1 MNYELKNLVT
11 ESFRMVTRNV
21 SLWKTLDW
29 VTIGIY
35 LLLII
40 AGWISVCGASYD
52 YGDRDFLDVSTRA
65 GKQFM
70 WIICSFGLGFVLL
83 MLEDRMYDMFSY
95 IIYISLILLLI
106 VTIFI
111 APETKGS
118 RSWLVLGPVNLQ
130 PAEFAKFATAL
141 ALAKFMNA
149 YSFHIKR
156 WKCFLPLAAFIL
168 LPMLLIIAQ
177 KETGSALVYLAF
189 FLVLYREGMPGVV
202 LFSGVCAVVYFVVGI
217 RFDQVFIADT
227 PTPIGEFSV
236 LMMILLFAGGMVWVY
251 KKKWAPTRN
260 IIGGSLT
267 VLLLAYMVSEYIV
280 PFNLVWV
287 EWGLSA
293 VIASYLVYLS
303 LSERQRAYL
312 LIGVFSL
319 ASIGFLYS
327 SDYVFD
333 NILEPHQQIR
343 IKVVLG
349 MEEDLAGAGYNV
361 NQSKI
366 AIGSGGLTG
375 KGFLNGTQTKLKYV
389 PEQDTDFIFCTVG
402 EEQGFVGS
410 AIVLL
415 LFLALILRLVTLSE
429 RQPSTFGRVYGYSV
443 ISIFLFHLFIN
454 VGMVLGLTPVIGIPL
469 PFFSYGGSSLWGF
482 TILLFIFLRIDA
494 GRSRRL

>member
-1 MNYELKNLVT
+1 
-11 ESFRMVTRNV
+11 MVTRND

-29 VTIGIY
+29 VTIAIY

-40 AGWISVCGASYD
+40 AGWFSVCGASYD
-52 YGDRDFLDVSTRA
+52 YGDRDFLDFSTRA

-70 WIICSFGLGFVLL
+70 WIICSFGLGFILL

-95 IIYISLILLLI
+95 IIYIGMMLLL
-106 VTIFI
+106 VATIFI
-111 APETKGS
+111 GSDIKGS
-118 RSWLVLGPVNLQ
+118 NSWIKLGPVNLQ

-141 ALAKFMNA
+141 VLAKYINS
-149 YSFHIKR
+149 YSFNIRKG
-156 WKCFLPLAAFIL
+156 KCFLALLAFIM
-168 LPMLLIIAQ
+168 LPMILIILQ

-236 LMMILLFAGGMVWVY
+236 LSMVLLFAGGMVWVY
-251 KKKWAPTRN
+251 RKKWKPMRN
-260 IIGGSLT
+260 IIVGSLI
-267 VLLLAYMVSEYIV
+267 VMLLAFLISEYIV

-287 EWGLSA
+287 QWVLCVA
-293 VIASYLVYLS
+293 V
-303 LSERQRAYL
+303 
-312 LIGVFSL
+312 
-319 ASIGFLYS
+319 GFLYS

-349 MEEDLAGAGYNV
+349 MEEDLTGAGYNV

-410 AIVLL
+410 SIVLL
-415 LFLALILRLVTLSE
+415 LFLALILRLIAVSE
-429 RQPSTFGRVYGYSV
+429 RQPSAFGRVYGYSV
-443 ISIFLFHLFIN
+443 VSIFLFHIFIN
-454 VGMVLGLTPVIGIPL
+454 IGMVLGLTPVIGIPL

-494 GRSRRL
+494 GRGRRL